1 VSLALIQ
8 RVKTLEGR
16 VDEVE
21 KSQSSAQAKA
31 EVTEDVSSLC
41 ARVKQLEN
49 EIRMLKARM
58 AKKPKE

>member
-49 EIRMLKARM
+49 ELRMLKARM